1 LRWWIAGLLCA
12 STIINYINRQTLS
25 LLAPFLKVQYHWT
38 NTDYAAIVI
47 AFRLAYALGQSPSG
61 RLMDRIGARKGLS
74 LTVAWYSIVSMFTSL
89 ARGFWSFAGLRFL
102 LGTGESGNWP
112 GAVKVVAEWF
122 PRQERALATAFF
134 DSGSSLG
141 AAIAPFIVLGIYFRW
156 GWRPAFIIPGALGFL
171 WILCWRWLYHP
182 PQIHPRLSV
191 EERELIAASPDDE
204 SFDVHRTEKTP
215 WIGLLKLRQT
225 WAVAVAKSFTD
236 PVWFF
241 VADWFPIY
249 LVSKGVNLRGSLLE
263 IWIPFFATDLGNFF
277 SGWLSGFLIKHGWPL
292 AAARKALV
300 IGGGIGVLL
309 LIPTIFTDNFYLI
322 TALFALSTFA
332 YGCFTTIANVL
343 PADLFESSSVASV
356 SGIGSTGA
364 GLCTVVA
371 FFLVGSVSDA
381 RQTSAVHS
389 FDPILVTAGL
399 LPFIGMIL
407 VLVLLRNP
415 KQSGQEPAQQ
425 L

>member
-1 LRWWIAGLLCA
+1 MRPIQIQPEARPDHFVPPKSREASNTSRPIPQLRWWIAGLLCA

-25 LLAPFLKVQYHWT
+25 LLAPFLKIQYHWT
-38 NTDYAAIVI
+38 NADYAAIVI

-156 GWRPAFIIPGALGFL
+156 GWRPAFVIPGVLGFL

-204 SFDVHRTEKTP
+204 SFDVHRTEKTS

-225 WAVAVAKSFTD
+225 WGVVVAKSFTD

-241 VADWFPIY
+241 VADWFP
-249 LVSKGVNLRGSLLE
+249 
-263 IWIPFFATDLGNFF
+263 F
-277 SGWLSGFLIKHGWPL
+277 
-292 AAARKALV
+292 
-300 IGGGIGVLL
+300 
-309 LIPTIFTDNFYLI
+309 
-322 TALFALSTFA
+322 
-332 YGCFTTIANVL
+332 
-343 PADLFESSSVASV
+343 
-356 SGIGSTGA
+356 
-364 GLCTVVA
+364 
-371 FFLVGSVSDA
+371 
-381 RQTSAVHS
+381 
-389 FDPILVTAGL
+389 
-399 LPFIGMIL
+399 
-407 VLVLLRNP
+407 
-415 KQSGQEPAQQ
+415 
-425 L
+425 